1 MAKAGKRR
9 KFAYRAS
16 RSPISSRRVT
26 DYRMPPAEQVDAD
39 REWFLIY
46 TNPKCERRAQLGLMR
61 AGYQTYLPTMRR
73 VIEKPGHPTTERIVA
88 MFPRYL
94 FVSGKQRT
102 MIRTIDGVQ
111 DVVRNG
117 LDWAPVPPLAI
128 AAMVSFQNEPV
139 KEDKG
144 PRFKIGSE
152 VKIVDG
158 PFASFYAVVEQTMSH
173 EIARVFVNIFG
184 RETKVD
190 LHVDQMAAA

>member
-1 MAKAGKRR
+1 MAKAGHRR

-16 RSPISSRRVT
+16 RSPVSSRRVT
-26 DYRMPPAEQVDAD
+26 DFRMPPAEDVDAN

-73 VIEKPGHPTTERIVA
+73 VIEAPGRPARESIVA

-102 MIRTIDGVQ
+102 MIRSIDGVQ

-117 LDWAPVPPLAI
+117 LDWAQVPSPAI
-128 AAMVSFQNEPV
+128 AAMVSFQNDPV
-139 KEDKG
+139 KVAPKHWG
-144 PRFKIGSE
+144 GQQIT
-152 VKIVDG
+152 VLDG
-158 PFASFYAVVEQTMSH
+158 PFAGFQAV
-173 EIARVFVNIFG
+173 IAKMLNHDCAQVLVHIFG
-184 RETKVD
+184 RSTPVE
-190 LHVDQMAAA
+190 LHVAQMEAA